1 MRVWKKGKR
10 GHPTYQPCYKAA
22 GILDSGTGTAP
33 STYGCPISIA
43 GAFRRSHVSSPAGSN
58 GYVTGR
64 PPVRNPVVVVV
75 FPQARSLLS
84 LFYPVSVIIAADHGG
99 HPWHSEWSFRWDE
112 RVSFRW
118 GNSLAQSNPITGRFT
133 LTNQRRYWPSHPP
146 CGGPVRPPS
155 SMYKEGEQRN
165 KKCQR
170 MIVWGIQIFPSSARN
185 LTRLSEKNSSKSS
198 RLMNLLRL
206 LAASNCSS

>member
-84 LFYPVSVIIAADHGG
+84 LFYPVSVRWTLLPRTMGAILGIQNGHSVGTNGCHFAGATPWPRAIQSRGGLRSRTNAD
-99 HPWHSEWSFRWDE
+99 
-112 RVSFRW
+112 
-118 GNSLAQSNPITGRFT
+118 TGRHT
-133 LTNQRRYWPSHPP
+133 PLAEVLYDRPVPCTRREN
-146 CGGPVRPPS
+146 R
-155 SMYKEGEQRN
+155 E
-165 KKCQR
+165 
-170 MIVWGIQIFPSSARN
+170 
-185 LTRLSEKNSSKSS
+185 TKSVS
-198 RLMNLLRL
+198 V
-206 LAASNCSS
+206 